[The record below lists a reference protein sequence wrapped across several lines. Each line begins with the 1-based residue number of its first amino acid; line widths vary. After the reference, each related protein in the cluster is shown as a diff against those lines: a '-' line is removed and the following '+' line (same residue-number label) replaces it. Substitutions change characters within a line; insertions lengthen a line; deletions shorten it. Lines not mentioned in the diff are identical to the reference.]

1 MNPLSANFF
10 KKLSIAAQS
19 SYSQANIK
27 EKNTIY
33 RYLHLLWYLVQSQ
46 LKTNY
51 QIFLKIHLQAAAV
64 VLLLCAAAAAPTAV
78 AYAGYGYDIPT
89 VPGIDYERA
98 ARLRAA
104 PPPPPP
110 RAPPRPVVAPAVAY
124 AAQPYSYA
132 YDVVDPA
139 AGLNY
144 GKQERS
150 DGAGVV
156 TGEYRVLLPDGRTQV
171 VR

>member
-1 MNPLSANFF
+1 M
-10 KKLSIAAQS
+10 
-19 SYSQANIK
+19 
-27 EKNTIY
+27 
-33 RYLHLLWYLVQSQ
+33 
-46 LKTNY
+46 
-51 QIFLKIHLQAAAV
+51 QAAVA
-64 VLLLCAAAAAPTAV
+64 LLLCAAAAPSALALPGYNYDAPA
-78 AYAGYGYDIPT
+78 

-110 RAPPRPVVAPAVAY
+110 PPPSVKAAALVVPPG

-132 YDVVDPA
+132 YDVVDQA

-144 GKQERS
+144 GQQEQS
-150 DGAGVV
+150 NGAGVV

-171 VR
+171 VRYVEGKY